1 MSFLPWSF
9 NSIRVT
15 SLVLDPVD
23 DVGGSVPNVATNPEP
38 TGSIADVTPP
48 VEGADR
54 DAQEVCDLLR
64 RQQLASAHVRSLPDP
79 CAIVFL
85 CYYS

>member
-1 MSFLPWSF
+1 ML
-9 NSIRVT
+9 VK

-23 DVGGSVPNVATNPEP
+23 DVGGSIQNVATNPEP
-38 TGSIADVTPP
+38 MGSSADVTPS

-64 RQQLASAHVRSLPDP
+64 RQQLASAHVRSLTSP

-85 CYYS
+85 CCYL